1 MKIYNTTVFAY
12 KNQGGNPCPVVL
24 EADELSYDDMIYI
37 AKKTEI
43 RSRFC
48 S

>member
-37 AKKTEI
+37 AKNWN
-43 RSRFC
+43 
-48 S
+48 